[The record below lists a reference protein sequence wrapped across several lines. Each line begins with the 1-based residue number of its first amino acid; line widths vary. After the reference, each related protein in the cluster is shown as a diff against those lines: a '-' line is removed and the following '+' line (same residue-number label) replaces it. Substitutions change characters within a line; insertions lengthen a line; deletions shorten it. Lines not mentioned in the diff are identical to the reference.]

1 MEAKQDP
8 AANRNKVVFTCNICL
23 DLIPYKGANHK
34 CVFPEG
40 HSQTIEDEGFE
51 DDNSEFE
58 DDLITKTLVVV
69 PPKGKKW
76 FF

>member
-1 MEAKQDP
+1 MEARQDP

-23 DLIPYKGANHK
+23 DLIPYKGVKHK

-40 HSQTIEDEGFE
+40 HHHLMEDEGFE
-51 DDNSEFE
+51 DDNSAFE
-58 DDLITKTLVVV
+58 EELMTKPLVVV
-69 PPKGKKW
+69 PAKEKKW